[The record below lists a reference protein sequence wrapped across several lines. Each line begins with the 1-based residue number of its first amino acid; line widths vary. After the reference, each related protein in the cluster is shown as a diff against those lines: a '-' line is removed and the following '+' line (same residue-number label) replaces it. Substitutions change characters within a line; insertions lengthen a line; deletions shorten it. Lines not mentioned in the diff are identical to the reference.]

1 MAIQQHLTKTAK
13 DEQHVKLR
21 TWVTTSSTRSSTPH
35 LHECHGASRAADC
48 NQACAGLAHDGS
60 PAAPADFAALA
71 VAAAAGHAIP
81 LRVPA
86 VALLHLW

>member
-1 MAIQQHLTKTAK
+1 MPYPLSGVSFHL
-13 DEQHVKLR
+13 
-21 TWVTTSSTRSSTPH
+21 
-35 LHECHGASRAADC
+35 LHAA
-48 NQACAGLAHDGS
+48 